1 MELQPIALDG
11 PVSGCCEGTASNG
24 AKNRNYINLCDEPVG
39 VCCESGEMRL
49 QLQLTLPAAIPMA
62 KREPG
67 IFPNPGELQVQN
79 CLPVFQKKSWFICKD
94 KSGARPSPGE
104 NTGPPSSLTD
114 GAADRRLGG

>member
-79 CLPVFQKKSWFICKD
+79 CLPVFQKKAGLSARISPVQDSPQEKIL
-94 KSGARPSPGE
+94 ARP
-104 NTGPPSSLTD
+104 PP
-114 GAADRRLGG
+114 